1 MNEKEV
7 KEIIELYKNGSG
19 IEPICKQYKVGKL
32 KVKEILKSN
41 NIEIKKKG
49 KQPLKCDFVVS
60 DYRIKKYVPTDS
72 KKFVAIS
79 KIDGTIFNDYE
90 NLGGYLT
97 SHIKEK
103 LNIEIPTLY
112 DRRMYYMKT
121 GDYWYE
127 QWFDIVEKD
136 KKMLKKCPYCD
147 WSTIDINNKS
157 GWFKQHL
164 INEHKINIEKH
175 LETYPED
182 EMFFKKEHDEKVKK
196 EKYSIERNYVI
207 CPLCG
212 ERFSNISESH
222 LKYKHNTT
230 RHEFTK
236 LHPEI
241 KILSDKFLEDA
252 RQNVLK
258 GNLTVSKKRFISK
271 YEKEISDFLIK
282 HKQSILC
289 NRSILIGKEIDIL
302 INDKKIG
309 IEFNGLKWHTE
320 YFGKKDN
327 KYHLSKTIQCN
338 EKGYKLLH
346 IFEDEF
352 VKCKDIVFNKLL
364 HILNIEQYLPKIP
377 GRKCMI
383 KEIYMNTAKV
393 FLEKYHIQGF
403 ASGTVYLGAYYN
415 DALIAVMVFKYGNI
429 KNTSWELLRFASD
442 YNYICQGVGGK
453 LFKYFIRNY
462 NPYSITSFADR
473 RWTINEDNN
482 VYIKLG
488 FTFESYTKPDYRYYN
503 EKVDK
508 YKRVHKMTLNKK
520 AMHKKYGFPL
530 TMTEKEMTKELGYDR
545 IWDCGL
551 IKYIWKKPS

>member
-127 QWFDIVEKD
+127 QWFDIIEKELD
-136 KKMLKKCPYCD
+136 IVMKCPYCD
-147 WSTIDINNKS
+147 WCTIDIDNKS
-157 GWFKQHL
+157 GAFEIHL
-164 INEHKINIEKH
+164 LKSHDITKNDFLKNHNEFTNYFSLVSTTNNLQMSNNGDEFVVCGICGKKLSRIDLKHLLKHKISKKEYIEKYGNN
-175 LETYPED
+175 L
-182 EMFFKKEHDEKVKK
+182 V
-196 EKYSIERNYVI
+196 S
-207 CPLCG
+207 
-212 ERFSNISESH
+212 
-222 LKYKHNTT
+222 
-230 RHEFTK
+230 TK
-236 LHPEI
+236 LHNT
-241 KILSDKFLEDA
+241 LSKNA
-252 RQNVLK
+252 
-258 GNLTVSKKRFISK
+258 
-271 YEKEISDFLIK
+271 
-282 HKQSILC
+282 SILNETHPFKC
-289 NRSILIGKEIDIL
+289 KLSKEENEIISFIRSNGFECKSNRSILKGKEIDIYIPDL
-302 INDKKIG
+302 KIG
-309 IEFNGLKWHTE
+309 IEYNGILWHCE
-320 YFGKKDN
+320 RFGKDKN
-327 KYHLSKTIQCN
+327 YHLNKTIECSN
-338 EKGYKLLH
+338 KGVKLIH
-346 IFEDEF
+346 IFEDEYILH
-352 VKCKDIVFNKLL
+352 KDIVLSKIKHLL
-364 HILNIEQYLPKIP
+364 KINDNLPKIA
-377 GRKCMI
+377 GRKCI
-383 KEIYMNTAKV
+383 IKKIDKEICES

-403 ASGTVYLGAYYN
+403 VSSTVYLGAYYN
-415 DALIAVMVFKYGNI
+415 NKLIAAMSFLNE
-429 KNTSWELLRFASD
+429 NDNNWNLTRFVSD
-442 YNYICQGVGGK
+442 YNYICCGVGGK
-453 LFKYFIRNY
+453 LFKYFVNNY
-462 NPYSITSFADR
+462 NPIEVKTFADR
-473 RWTINEDNN
+473 RWTINEIDNM
-482 VYIKLG
+482 YIKLG
-488 FTFESYTKPDYRYYN
+488 FKFEKYLSPEYRYYN
-503 EKVDK
+503 SKVDK
-508 YKRVHKMTLNKK
+508 YQRFHKFGFRKQIL
-520 AMHKKYGFPL
+520 HKKYGLPL